1 MPRGI
6 LAEAKFST
14 WDGGIT
20 HGTVYEICGVELV
33 DGDAYQLTFFDDNG
47 DKFHTYYYLDGTPN
61 NDLFQFYF
69 QF

>member
-14 WDGGIT
+14 WDGGIEY
-20 HGTVYEICGVELV
+20 GTVYEICKVKLE
-33 DGDAYQLTFFDDNG
+33 DDHYQFSFYDDNG
-47 DKFHTYYYLDGTPN
+47 DIFHTFYYLDGTPN